1 MTRGV
6 SSFLASTNSPLRLL
20 VCCFLLLLSH
30 SVAGLAQPL
39 AHAPARVRAFTRDAH
54 LMGSHLTFTA
64 VSADDMLHFA
74 GLNAAHGFQ
83 PERNR
88 IMSLFGLPGGKVI

>member
-54 LMGSHLTFTA
+54 LMGSHFTFTA
-64 VSADDMLHFA
+64 VSADDMLA
-74 GLNAAHGFQ
+74 WQAIWVGIGEAQ
-83 PERNR
+83 R
-88 IMSLFGLPGGKVI
+88 IDWLCSYLGTH